1 MGKTRQ
7 TGDIVSDG
15 LVSVDIDNDQFKVG
29 TGVTIYG
36 SSGIISATSLY
47 VGGTQFSAG
56 ISNVVED
63 STPQLGGD
71 LDLNSNDITGT
82 GNFNVTGVI
91 TATSYDGQVKLSLE
105 ESDTTNYLT
114 FANDSQGYQTLK
126 SNTGLAFNASNG
138 TLTATSFSGSGSN
151 LTGVAKLSGEQLYSS
166 GNLRF
171 ADDGGIYFGTG
182 YDMYILHYTGG
193 AGNTGNIIRSS
204 NQDLTLDTLT
214 SGDILLKP
222 VGSVELY
229 ENGSKKL
236 ETTNGGVTVTGI
248 VTATSFVKSGGTSS
262 QYLMA
267 DGSTSTGGGG
277 GSSTLS
283 GLTDVSLSSP
293 SNGQVLKYNGTN
305 WVNGTDEGGAGSG
318 VSQAKATAISM
329 VFG

>member
-47 VGGTQFSAG
+47 VGGTQFSGG

-63 STPQLGGD
+63 TTPQLGGD

-126 SNTGLAFNASNG
+126 SSDILAFNASNG
-138 TLTATSFSGSGSN
+138 TLTATSF
-151 LTGVAKLSGEQLYSS
+151 L
-166 GNLRF
+166 
-171 ADDGGIYFGTG
+171 
-182 YDMYILHYTGG
+182 
-193 AGNTGNIIRSS
+193 
-204 NQDLTLDTLT
+204 
-214 SGDILLKP
+214 
-222 VGSVELY
+222 
-229 ENGSKKL
+229 
-236 ETTNGGVTVTGI
+236 
-248 VTATSFVKSGGTSS
+248 
-262 QYLMA
+262 
-267 DGSTSTGGGG
+267 
-277 GSSTLS
+277 
-283 GLTDVSLSSP
+283 
-293 SNGQVLKYNGTN
+293 VL
-305 WVNGTDEGGAGSG
+305 VL
-318 VSQAKATAISM
+318 I
-329 VFG
+329 